1 MIDQLAHQL
10 AHQAE
15 DPGGIH
21 VQRGAEIL
29 AGPYPQSFEDF
40 IGQDLACRRIH
51 AAIES
56 AISRD
61 APLDHILLA
70 SGTPGIGKTTLGRLI
85 AAALGVGFVELGG
98 AVTDK
103 DAILALR
110 AMEDKDVMFLDEVHR
125 LIQGNSS
132 RADWLLTLL
141 QDGKIQT
148 PRGGVVAP
156 KITVIAATTEAQK
169 LRETILDRFIKPVL
183 VSYSTPEAVRIADY
197 TARRLGFGV
206 DPGTPMPEQ
215 RGWLTGVAKASD
227 NNPRR
232 MSDLI
237 STVRDI
243 ALSTDLANASA
254 TEGYDLTQALEF
266 SGLTPDGLTYGAVLY
281 MLALYANDGTAGV
294 ATIKAIVNEANLDHT
309 EKALITRGFINVS
322 SRGRELT
329 TSGMARARD
338 LAKQTVATHVARE
351 GAVA

>member
-1 MIDQLAHQL
+1 MIDALAAQLAQ
-10 AHQAE
+10 QAK

-29 AGPYPQSFEDF
+29 AGPYPPSFDDF
-40 IGQDLACRRIH
+40 IGQDLARRRIL
-51 AAIES
+51 AAVES
-56 AISRD
+56 AIVRR
-61 APLDHILLA
+61 APLGHMLLA
-70 SGTPGIGKTTLGRLI
+70 SGVPGIGKTTLGRLT
-85 AAALGVGFVELGG
+85 AAVLDVGFVELGG

-103 DAILALR
+103 DAIKAIR
-110 AMEDKDVMFLDEVHR
+110 GMKDHDVMFLDEVHR
-125 LIQGNSS
+125 LVAGNSS

-148 PRGGVVAP
+148 PTGVVVAP

-183 VSYSTPEAVRIADY
+183 VAYSTPEAVRIAEY

-206 DPGTPMPEQ
+206 DPRTPMPEQ
-215 RGWLTGVAKASD
+215 RGWLAAVAKASD

-243 ALSTDLANASA
+243 ALSTDRANASA

-266 SGLTPDGLTYGAVLY
+266 SGLTADGLTFGAVMYL
-281 MLALYANDGTAGV
+281 LALYANDGTAGI

-329 TSGMARARD
+329 TTGAARARQ
-338 LAKQTVATHVARE
+338 LAKETVATHVARE